1 MGYDWG
7 KDRPRRQRGRSNPSS
22 ENSYLR
28 LLVKLFRF
36 LAQRTGSK
44 YNKAVLKR
52 LFQSKSVNQPVS
64 TSFLSHALKF
74 QGEKI
79 AVVVGTVTD
88 DPRRLDL
95 PKINVAA
102 LRVTRT
108 ARARILKAGGKIF
121 TLDQLALKHPKGE
134 NTLLLRGVRHT
145 RKVVRHYGVP
155 GRVGSKSIP
164 KTTSE
169 GRKFERARGRR
180 ASRGFKV

>member
-7 KDRPRRQRGRSNPSS
+7 KDRPKRQRGRRNPVS
-22 ENSYLR
+22 ENPYLR

-36 LAQRTGSK
+36 LAQRTGTK

-52 LFQSKSVNQPVS
+52 LFHSKSVRQPVS
-64 TSFLSHALKF
+64 TSALSHALKF
-74 QGEKI
+74 KRDKV

-88 DPRRLDL
+88 DPRKLAL

-102 LRVTRT
+102 LHVTDT
-108 ARARILKAGGKIF
+108 ARARILKAGGQIF
-121 TLDQLALKHPKGE
+121 TLDQLALKHPKGD
-134 NTLLLRGVRHT
+134 NTLLLRAVRHT
-145 RKVVRHYGVP
+145 RKAAKHYGVP
-155 GRVGSKSIP
+155 GRVGSKTIP
-164 KTTSE
+164 KTQAD